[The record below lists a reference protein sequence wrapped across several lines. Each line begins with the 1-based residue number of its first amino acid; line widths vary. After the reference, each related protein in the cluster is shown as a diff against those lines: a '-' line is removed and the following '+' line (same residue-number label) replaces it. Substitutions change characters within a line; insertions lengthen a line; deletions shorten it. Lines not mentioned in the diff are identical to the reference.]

1 MAVIWGDYR
10 GNMISRLHKIS
21 YTLQLVAAGF
31 LSEWTYW
38 NAQNAPLT
46 DEQLAALDHHAFIKL
61 YVHFEFAHTPPDQ
74 TPRLEAKKTR
84 PVRKKV
90 TKARV

>member
-1 MAVIWGDYR
+1 MGIPPCLHGQILYGAVIFPLGWDQR
-10 GNMISRLHKIS
+10 G
-21 YTLQLVAAGF
+21 
-31 LSEWTYW
+31 
-38 NAQNAPLT
+38 T
-46 DEQLAALDHHAFIKL
+46 DEQLAALGYHAFIKL
-61 YVHFEFAHTPPDQ
+61 YVHFEFAHTPADQ